1 MNDRSRAELLWN
13 TIIKELSQNTVE
25 VKTYQLKGIKGF
37 WFSVK
42 FDGSDIVIDNAIYNS
57 PSTRLQ
63 SKRKLKEPEFI
74 KMYPYY
80 EKWLDESISRTK
92 LRDESKN
99 TSYIFGLIKR
109 FE

>member
-1 MNDRSRAELLWN
+1 MNDRIRAVLLWN
-13 TIIKELSQNTVE
+13 TIINELSQNPIE

-42 FDGSDIVIDNAIYNS
+42 FDGSDILIDNAIHNS

-63 SKRKLKEPEFI
+63 SKRKLKETEFI

-80 EKWLDESISRTK
+80 EKWLNESIPRHK
-92 LRDESKN
+92 IRDESKN